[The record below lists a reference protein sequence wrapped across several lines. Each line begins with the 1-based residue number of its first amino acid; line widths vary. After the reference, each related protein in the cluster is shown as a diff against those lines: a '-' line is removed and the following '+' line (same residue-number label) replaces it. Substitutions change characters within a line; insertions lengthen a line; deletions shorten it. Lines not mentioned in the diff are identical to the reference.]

1 MIDTL
6 QKIRTGLKQAKSVA
20 KAEALIHVHANFDMR
35 LSPKTNATA
44 FLMSI

>member
-20 KAEALIHVHANFDMR
+20 EAEAVIRAHANF
-35 LSPKTNATA
+35 
-44 FLMSI
+44 